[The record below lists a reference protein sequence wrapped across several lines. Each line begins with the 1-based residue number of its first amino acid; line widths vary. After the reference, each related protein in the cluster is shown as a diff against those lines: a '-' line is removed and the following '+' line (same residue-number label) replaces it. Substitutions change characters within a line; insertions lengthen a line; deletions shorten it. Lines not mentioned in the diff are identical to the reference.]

1 MLYFAKDGSTTP
13 KSTSWICPDCG
24 RQFVSVN
31 RNHSCGHFSLEDHFA
46 GKEPVVRELFDF
58 LLETMREFGSVS
70 VFPVKTRIVLRAE
83 VQFAAAMPRKRWLDG
98 YSWLKRRLRTR
109 AFDAWKWGFTAIMG
123 IFSA

>member
-1 MLYFAKDGSTTP
+1 MDM
-13 KSTSWICPDCG
+13 PDCG

-31 RNHSCGHFSLEDHFA
+31 RNHSRGRSSLEDHFA
-46 GKEPVVRELFDF
+46 GKEPV
-58 LLETMREFGSVS
+58 S
-70 VFPVKTRIVLRAE
+70 VFPVKT
-83 VQFAAAMPRKRWLDG
+83 RKRWLDG